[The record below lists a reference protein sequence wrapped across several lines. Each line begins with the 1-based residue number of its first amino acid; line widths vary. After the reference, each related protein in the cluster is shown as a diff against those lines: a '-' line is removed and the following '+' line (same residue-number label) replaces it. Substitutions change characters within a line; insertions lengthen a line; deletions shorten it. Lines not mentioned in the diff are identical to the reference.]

1 MDTSPSTAVKKHLR
15 KRKLIKSGLQLRLVT
30 VFLVMG
36 GLAALFQVL
45 MLNRSILAVA
55 RRTGVS
61 GAEFVEAVPHLL
73 TINGLYTLGVLVP
86 LMAIVGIL
94 ATHRIAG
101 PVYRFEKHLELLA
114 RGEKPGPCI
123 IRKGDELQE
132 LCQWINRAAERWT
145 SADDASSQE
154 DDASREDDA
163 VPETDSAA
171 A

>member
-1 MDTSPSTAVKKHLR
+1 MDTSPSTPVKKYRR
-15 KRKLIKSGLQLRLVT
+15 KRKLIKSGFQLRLVT
-30 VFLVMG
+30 VFLAMG
-36 GLAALFQVL
+36 CMAAVFQVL

-55 RRTGVS
+55 RRTGVA

-73 TINGLYTLGVLVP
+73 TINGLYTLGVLIP
-86 LMAIVGIL
+86 LMTIVGVL

-101 PVYRFEKHLELLA
+101 PVYRFEKHLERLA
-114 RGEKPGPCI
+114 RGEKPGPCR

-145 SADDASSQE
+145 SGNDAS
-154 DDASREDDA
+154 SREDDA
-163 VPETDSAA
+163 SQKDDAARETDSAA